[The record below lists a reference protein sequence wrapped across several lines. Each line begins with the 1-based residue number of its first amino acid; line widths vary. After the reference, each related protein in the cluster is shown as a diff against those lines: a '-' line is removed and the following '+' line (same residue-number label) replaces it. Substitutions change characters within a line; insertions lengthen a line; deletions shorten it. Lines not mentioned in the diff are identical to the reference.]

1 MGVLDLFRSRNSELA
16 DMFDFDLI
24 VDQQE
29 KIHMKRLAIEICIN
43 MIAKTISQSEIV
55 VTESGRSIQD
65 EFYYKFNLRPN
76 KNMTSSFFWQSVVH
90 KLIYDNECL
99 IVKTDDDDF
108 LIADNFVHTKYAMFD
123 DTFSEVEAAGYLFK
137 RKFNMSDVI
146 YIPYNNENMTDIIGE
161 LFGDYGRLFG
171 RLLEYQMRKNQIR
184 SVVDMEA
191 LTGTDEKTQAK
202 IQNFINKIYKSVETN
217 GHVVV
222 PQQKGF
228 KYSEHTTPGSPVTVD
243 EINKVTDGFLDQ
255 VARTLGIP
263 IAMIRG
269 DMADVE
275 GQTKNYMLFCINP
288 LSRKISDELT
298 GKFVEKA
305 DYLRGKRIKV
315 KTSSYESIFDIATSA
330 DKLISSSLF
339 TPNELREELGWE
351 RSDDPTLDLHK
362 ITKNYEETGTDK
374 TLEGGDKE

>member
-1 MGVLDLFRSRNSELA
+1 MGILDVFKRNSELESL
-16 DMFDFDLI
+16 FDLDI
-24 VDQQE
+24 FVEQQE
-29 KIHMKRLAIEICIN
+29 KVHMKRLAIEICIN

-99 IVKTDDDDF
+99 IVKTDDDEF
-108 LIADNFVHTKYAMFD
+108 LIADNFVHTKYAIYD
-123 DTFSEVEAAGYLFK
+123 DTFDEVEAAGYLFK
-137 RKFNMSDVI
+137 RQFKMSDVI
-146 YIPYNNENMTDIIGE
+146 YLPYNNENMTDIIGE
-161 LFGDYGRLFG
+161 LFGDYGKLFG

-184 SVVDMEA
+184 SIVDMEA
-191 LTGTDEKTQAK
+191 ITGKDEATQAK
-202 IQNFINKIYKSVETN
+202 IQAFINKVYKSIESN
-217 GHVVV
+217 GHVVI

-228 KYSEHTTPGSPVTVD
+228 KYTEHVTAGSPVTVD
-243 EINKVTDGFLDQ
+243 EINKVTDGFLDH

-269 DMADVE
+269 EMADVA
-275 GQTKNYMLFCINP
+275 GQTKNYKMFCINP

-298 GKFVEKA
+298 SKFVTKQE
-305 DYLRGKRIKV
+305 YLNGKRITV

-351 RSDDPTLDLHK
+351 RSNDPALDKHM
-362 ITKNYEETGTDK
+362 ITKNYEETAIT
-374 TLEGGDKE
+374 EE

>member
-24 VDQQE
+24 VEQQE

-137 RKFNMSDVI
+137 RTFNMSDVI

-161 LFGDYGRLFG
+161 LFGDYGKLFS

-184 SVVDMEA
+184 SIVDMEA
-191 LTGTDEKTQAK
+191 LTGNDDKTQAK

-228 KYSEHTTPGSPVTVD
+228 KYSEYTTPGSPVTVD

-305 DYLRGKRIKV
+305 DYLKGKRIKV
-315 KTSSYESIFDIATSA
+315 KTSSHESIFDIATNA

-351 RSDDPTLDLHK
+351 RSDDPTMDQHK
-362 ITKNYEETGTDK
+362 ITKNYEETGTEK

>member
-55 VTESGRSIQD
+55 VTENGRSIQD

-108 LIADNFVHTKYAMFD
+108 LIADNFIHTKYAMFD

-137 RKFNMSDVI
+137 RTFNMSDVI

-161 LFGDYGRLFG
+161 LFGDYGKLFS

-191 LTGTDEKTQAK
+191 ITGKDEATQTK
-202 IQNFINKIYKSVETN
+202 IQNFINKIYKGVATN
-217 GHVVV
+217 SHLVV

-269 DMADVE
+269 EMADVE

-305 DYLRGKRIKV
+305 DYLKGKRIKV
-315 KTSSYESIFDIATSA
+315 KTSSYESIFDIAASA

-362 ITKNYEETGTDK
+362 ITKNYEETGIDK